1 MKALQVIMHALTQ
14 GTTPAPRVVHPQGQP
29 TPSLARPMINIE
41 STPPAIMNLSDQADL
56 FRSTLLRTQHDGAE
70 LAIALDEM
78 IKTHP
83 AMANQVILLGSLGR
97 VSQAQAIEI
106 IETYDRTGVALAS
119 VITL

>member
-29 TPSLARPMINIE
+29 TPGLARP
-41 STPPAIMNLSDQADL
+41 AITDLTDQAAL
-56 FRSTLLRTQHDGAE
+56 FRSLLLRTENDGAD

-83 AMANQVILLGSLGR
+83 AMAEQVILLGSLGR
-97 VSQAQAIEI
+97 VSQAQAIDKIEI
-106 IETYDRTGVALAS
+106 YARTSVALAS
-119 VITL
+119 EITL